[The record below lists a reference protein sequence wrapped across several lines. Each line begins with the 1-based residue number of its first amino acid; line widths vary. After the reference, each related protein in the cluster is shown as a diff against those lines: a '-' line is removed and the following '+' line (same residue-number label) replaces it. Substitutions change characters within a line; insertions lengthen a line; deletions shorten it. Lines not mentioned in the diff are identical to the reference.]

1 MLIDLEQ
8 LSTPQVYFTMT
19 QAVMPRPVAWV
30 LSENKN
36 GSYNLA
42 PFSYFNAVSSDPPLV
57 IISIGLQD
65 DGTLKDTLAN
75 VMDRPELVIHI
86 ASCDQLPD
94 LNLSSATLPPGESE
108 VAAGNLETT
117 AVEDFHLPRL
127 TQSKI
132 AFMSRIH
139 KIEKI
144 GNNNQHIVFAEIRK
158 IYVADEATEINEKGR
173 LQIKADVVEPLARLG
188 ASQYAS
194 FGEIL
199 VAKRP
204 A

>member
-1 MLIDLEQ
+1 
-8 LSTPQVYFTMT
+8 
-19 QAVMPRPVAWV
+19 
-30 LSENKN
+30 
-36 GSYNLA
+36 
-42 PFSYFNAVSSDPPLV
+42 
-57 IISIGLQD
+57 
-65 DGTLKDTLAN
+65 
-75 VMDRPELVIHI
+75 
-86 ASCDQLPD
+86 
-94 LNLSSATLPPGESE
+94 
-108 VAAGNLETT
+108 
-117 AVEDFHLPRL
+117 
-127 TQSKI
+127 
-132 AFMSRIH
+132 MSRVH